1 MEVTMENQTTQYK
14 PVSLGEWMLTI
25 LLTAI
30 PIVNIIMLFVW
41 GFSKSTQPSK
51 ANWAK
56 ASLIWLAIVIV
67 IYILIFVAILGGMSA
82 SSYQ

>member
-1 MEVTMENQTTQYK
+1 MEVTMENQTNQYK

>member
-1 MEVTMENQTTQYK
+1 MENQTTQYK